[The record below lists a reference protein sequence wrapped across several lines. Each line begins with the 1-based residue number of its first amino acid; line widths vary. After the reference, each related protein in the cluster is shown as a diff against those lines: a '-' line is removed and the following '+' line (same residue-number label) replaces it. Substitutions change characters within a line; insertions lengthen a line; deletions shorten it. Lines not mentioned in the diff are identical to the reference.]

1 MAKLQVLQVSP
12 KSGISKAGKPYAF
25 QICKAVVTLD
35 DGSVDVGEV
44 VLFDIPHVIQPG
56 HYVPQFAVKRS
67 QDGKLEG
74 AIVGLLPATPS
85 TLPKAA

>member
-1 MAKLQVLQVSP
+1 MTKLQVLSVTP
-12 KSGISKAGKPYAF
+12 KSGISKSGKPYAF

-44 VLFDIPHVIQPG
+44 VLFDIPHAIQPG
-56 HYVPQFAVKRS
+56 VYSPVFAVKRS

-74 AIVGLLPATPS
+74 AIVGLSPLANA
-85 TLPKAA
+85 KAA

>member
-1 MAKLQVLQVSP
+1 MTKLQVLQVST
-12 KSGISKAGKPYAF
+12 KSGISKAGKPYSF

-44 VLFDIPHVIQPG
+44 VLFDIPHPIQVG
-56 HYVPQFAVKRS
+56 IYTPQFAVKRS

-74 AIVGLLPATPS
+74 AITGLIPFS
-85 TLPKAA
+85 TAKAA